1 MQHTQ
6 GKKLTPGNRLLLT
19 LAVLAVI
26 VVAGTVGF
34 AVIED
39 RPWLDALYM
48 TLVTISTLGMQA
60 EDSIPV
66 TAGGQ
71 LWIMLLIIVGIGTA
85 MVALSM
91 LAGMVIEG
99 QLRAILG
106 RRQVNTRIASL
117 RNHVIVCG
125 SGRMGS
131 ALCANLRLRN
141 TPLIV
146 IDNDTN
152 STALAETN
160 GFLYILGDASEEKVL
175 RDAGVEHARALVAV
189 LPTDADNVFVTLL
202 ARDLNK
208 NLFIAARL
216 EKAQSEARLLR
227 AGVDKAICPQEIGAT
242 RLANIITRP
251 AVVDFIDFAAHG
263 LDLEAEQYLVQPE
276 SKLVGQTL
284 RQANLPRTV
293 GLLIVALKRNDGQT
307 IFNPGPDTVLQTQ
320 DTLIVTGKTGSLS
333 KLEEQYG

>member
-1 MQHTQ
+1 MQHTR
-6 GKKLTPGNRLLLT
+6 GKTLTPGTRLLLA
-19 LAVLAVI
+19 LAVLAAI

-34 AVIED
+34 VIIED

-60 EDSIPV
+60 EDSNPV
-66 TAGGQ
+66 TDGGRI
-71 LWIMLLIIVGIGTA
+71 WIMLLIIVGIGTA
-85 MVALSM
+85 MVAVSM

-106 RRQVNTRIASL
+106 RRHVNTKIASL

-131 ALCANLRLRN
+131 ALCANLRLRK
-141 TPLIV
+141 TPLVV

-152 STALAETN
+152 STALAEAN
-160 GFLYILGDASEEKVL
+160 GFLYILGDASEENVL
-175 RDAGVEHARALVAV
+175 RDAGIEHARALVAV

-208 NLFIAARL
+208 DLFIAARL
-216 EKAQSEARLLR
+216 EKKQSEARLMR
-227 AGVDKAICPQEIGAT
+227 AGADKAICPQEIGAT
-242 RLANIITRP
+242 RLANILTRP

-263 LDLEAEQYLVQPE
+263 LDLEAEQYVVQPE
-276 SKLVGQTL
+276 NKLVGQTL
-284 RQANLPRTV
+284 RQTNLPRTV
-293 GLLIVALKRNDGQT
+293 GLLIVAMKRKDGQT
-307 IFNPGPDTVLQTQ
+307 IFNPEPDTVLQAQ
-320 DTLIVTGKTGSLS
+320 DTLIVTGQSGSLV